1 MEDEFD
7 EKLSDLSG
15 LFADEEED
23 VDDDGKSIEELF
35 NEFIES
41 IKNLP
46 QKDKDQIAKNLKD
59 AENEDKE

>member
-15 LFADEEED
+15 FFADEEED

-41 IKNLP
+41 VKNLP